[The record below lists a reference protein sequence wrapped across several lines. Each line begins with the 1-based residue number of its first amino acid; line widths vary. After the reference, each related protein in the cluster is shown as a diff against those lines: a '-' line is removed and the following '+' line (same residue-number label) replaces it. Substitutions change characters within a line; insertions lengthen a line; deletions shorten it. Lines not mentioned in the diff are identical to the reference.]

1 MKTINIKI
9 TPTDRIAPHL
19 ADKSTT
25 MILNVAEGEA
35 KVVTRDNLAFVD
47 DKSTPG
53 EIVYELVKLAGNLYL
68 KNVPLKP
75 TMKFTQADID
85 LLNLKWLFTF
95 WLNESFIWFDQMI
108 LKGIRRQKK

>member
-1 MKTINIKI
+1 MHHNGPVTSEHETIKISVSDGKHLSMKTINIKI

-25 MILNVAEGEA
+25 MILNVAEGET

-53 EIVYELVKLAGNLYL
+53 EIVYELVKLTGNLNL

-85 LLNLKWLFTF
+85 LLNLK
-95 WLNESFIWFDQMI
+95 
-108 LKGIRRQKK
+108 